1 MRVEKL
7 RAWHFHQLE
16 LQDAQRYFLP
26 DVSSEAYGQAVE
38 ASPFSYSAFVG
49 DTLIA
54 CAGCVEIWD
63 NRAMAWALVSKDA
76 GRHFFG
82 VHRFVSGFLA
92 AAKWRRVEAY
102 VDAGFEPGMRWMRM
116 LGFMQETPEPMRS
129 FRPDG
134 HDCFMFARVK

>member
-7 RAWHFHQLE
+7 RAAHFRQLE
-16 LQDAQRYFLP
+16 LQDAQRYFVT
-26 DVSSEAYGQAVE
+26 DVSSEIYGLAVE
-38 ASPFSYSAFVG
+38 ASPFSYSAFAG
-49 DTLIA
+49 DKLIA

-63 NRAMAWALVSKDA
+63 NRATAWALVSKDA
-76 GRHFFG
+76 GPHFFG
-82 VHRFVSGFLA
+82 VHRFVAGFLA

-116 LGFMQETPEPMRS
+116 LGFKLETPVPMRA

-134 HDCFMFARVK
+134 NDCFMFARVK